1 MMNLKK
7 QTKEYDLKNDV
18 IFTTFFSRK
27 GNEEFLIDF
36 LSALLEIEITDIEI
50 REEVNLEKLAQ
61 LEKGGRL
68 DLQARLNTGII
79 VNIEMQIENQH
90 NIEERSL
97 TYGAKTLSR
106 HTKRGM
112 DYSNIE
118 QIIMIN
124 ILNYE
129 ALKVED
135 YISETVTVLKKHRDY
150 EVIRG
155 MKWYFIELPKFRRA
169 HPNMNEKIN
178 QWLAF
183 IDNDDRGLVQMAEKK
198 NKTLEKARVEMN
210 YLTGDAEVR
219 RLAELREKWER
230 DYIDARLNG
239 KKEGLTEGMRRG
251 LEDGLKQ
258 GLEEG
263 MKRGL
268 EDGLKQGLEEGM
280 KQGLEDGLKQGLE
293 EGMKQGL
300 EDGLKQ
306 GESKRNVEIAKE
318 MLKKEFEVS
327 IISQITKLTE
337 KEIEDLKKK

>member
-1 MMNLKK
+1 MANQKEPR
-7 QTKEYDLKNDV
+7 KEYDLKNDV

-27 GNEEFLIDF
+27 GNEEFLIEF
-36 LSALLEIEITDIEI
+36 LSALLEIEITEIEI
-50 REEVNLEKLAQ
+50 REEVNLERLAQ
-61 LEKGGRL
+61 MEKGGRL
-68 DLQARLNTGII
+68 DLQARLNTGVI

-97 TYGAKTLSR
+97 IYGAKTLSR
-106 HTKRGM
+106 EMKRGT
-112 DYSNIE
+112 DYASIE

-124 ILNYE
+124 ILDYE

-135 YISETVTVLKKHRDY
+135 YISQSITVLEKHREY

-155 MKWYFIELPKFRRA
+155 MKWYFIELPKFRKA

-178 QWLAF
+178 QWIAF
-183 IDNDDRGLVQMAEKK
+183 IDNNDRELVKMAEKK

-230 DYIDARLNG
+230 DYIDARING
-239 KKEGLTEGMRRG
+239 KKEGLTEGMKQG

-258 GLEEG
+258 GLTEG
-263 MKRGL
+263 MKQGL
-268 EDGLKQGLEEGM
+268 EDGLKQGLAEGM

-293 EGMKQGL
+293 KGMKQ
-300 EDGLKQ
+300 EKI
-306 GESKRNVEIAKE
+306 SIAKE
-318 MLKKEFEVS
+318 MKKNNFPVELIEKMTGLS
-327 IISQITKLTE
+327 KGEIKQIQ
-337 KEIEDLKKK
+337 